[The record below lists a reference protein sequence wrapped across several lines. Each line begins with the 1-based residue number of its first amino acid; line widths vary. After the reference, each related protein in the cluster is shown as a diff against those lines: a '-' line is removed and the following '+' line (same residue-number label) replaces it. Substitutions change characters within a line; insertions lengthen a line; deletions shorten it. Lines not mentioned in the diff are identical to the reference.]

1 MLEFYGLPVFVM
13 HCDIQKTWCWQP
25 NYQYLGRQP
34 YLEIRL
40 KAKSSGWILIQYEIW
55 TGSRRWEERWWE
67 WHPRQRIRV
76 MLPQAKGCWRL
87 PAEWWSWEAAF
98 WRSQLCLVTYFKG
111 LTFESSFRF
120 QKKKKNSEECRAFQT
135 PLFLQTHSPPH
146 QRQSPRPLEGLL
158 LQWMDPSGT
167 HSFHEPETRS

>member
-1 MLEFYGLPVFVM
+1 MVFQYLSCTVTSK
-13 HCDIQKTWCWQP
+13 KTWCWQP
-25 NYQYLGRQP
+25 NYQYLGMQP

-55 TGSRRWEERWWE
+55 TGSRLWEERWWE

-98 WRSQLCLVTYFKG
+98 HRTQLCLVTYFKG

-120 QKKKKNSEECRAFQT
+120 QEKLRRMQSFPRHPCFSRLIGYLTRDN
-135 PLFLQTHSPPH
+135 PPN
-146 QRQSPRPLEGLL
+146 P
-158 LQWMDPSGT
+158 
-167 HSFHEPETRS
+167 